1 MSSRK
6 ENNDIIT
13 EIARESKVD
22 INKMFNSMNNKK
34 VSDKLRKNIE
44 IGKILGV
51 RGTPALI
58 IGNEI
63 IPGAISKDEI
73 LSFLKK
79 EYN

>member
-1 MSSRK
+1 
-6 ENNDIIT
+6 
-13 EIARESKVD
+13 
-22 INKMFNSMNNKK
+22 MFNSMNNKK
-34 VSDKLRKNIE
+34 VLDKLRKNIE

-51 RGTPALI
+51 KGTPALI